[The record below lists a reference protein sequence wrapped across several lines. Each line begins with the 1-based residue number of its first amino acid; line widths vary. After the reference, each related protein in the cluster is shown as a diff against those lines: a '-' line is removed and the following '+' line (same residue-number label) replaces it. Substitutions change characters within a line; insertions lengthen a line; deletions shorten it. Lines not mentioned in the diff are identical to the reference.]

1 MNSQLE
7 KIHEQALLAASE
19 FKQAEKKLLLAL
31 NEVEKNS
38 VHLRLGFS
46 SLFQYAVSSLGLS
59 EAVAYNAIAVAR
71 KMREVPELEAQ
82 VSEIGISKVRKI
94 VSVLTAENQ
103 SEWILKAKTLSS
115 RALEKEVV
123 KVRPQAAAPERS
135 RYVSEKRLGLSL
147 GVSEELMLKLRRAQ
161 DQASQSLGRPA
172 TLEDTL
178 EQMTTFYLKHKDPL
192 EKARR
197 VIAKKGVQ
205 ESDTRKNDTLNKRFT
220 GTVGRAPIPKAIEHQ
235 VRLRDQNQCQAPKA
249 AGGICGSRRSID
261 LHHIT
266 PVSQGGTNAPENLVV
281 LCRAHHR
288 LTHSTA

>member
-1 MNSQLE
+1 M
-7 KIHEQALLAASE
+7 
-19 FKQAEKKLLLAL
+19 
-31 NEVEKNS
+31 
-38 VHLRLGFS
+38 
-46 SLFQYAVSSLGLS
+46 
-59 EAVAYNAIAVAR
+59 
-71 KMREVPELEAQ
+71 
-82 VSEIGISKVRKI
+82 
-94 VSVLTAENQ
+94 
-103 SEWILKAKTLSS
+103 
-115 RALEKEVV
+115 
-123 KVRPQAAAPERS
+123 RPQAAAPERS

-161 DQASQSLGRPA
+161 DQVSQSLGRPA

-178 EQMTTFYLKHKDPL
+178 EQMTTFYLEHKDPL

-197 VIAKKGVQ
+197 VIAKKGVLKNDTQ
-205 ESDTRKNDTLNKRFT
+205 ETDTQENDTLNKQFT

-288 LTHSTA
+288 LEHAP